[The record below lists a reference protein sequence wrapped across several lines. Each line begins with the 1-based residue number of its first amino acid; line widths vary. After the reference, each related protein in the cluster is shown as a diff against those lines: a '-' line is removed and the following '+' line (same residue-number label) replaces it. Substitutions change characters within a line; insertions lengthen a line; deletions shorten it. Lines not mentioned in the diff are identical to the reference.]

1 MDEREQE
8 SGIFNDI
15 EVLWIAR
22 FDYKQNWL
30 LSSHVHEDFF
40 QLIYFVEGACD
51 VVINGNVQ
59 RVESPAILFL
69 PPSLEHGISSV
80 DIKGLKTLDTKFKVT
95 NSSLSEICLQI
106 PPVMKIYEDD
116 IYSMLE
122 EIREEGEEQDMLY
135 QEYCQLLLGRIL
147 INLVRRNTSFEP
159 EKTAQTT
166 LASGQDCSLITS
178 KVIGFIEHNY
188 QRKVTSAMLEE
199 HIPYSYR
206 YLSRLLER
214 EIGMTPIEFAEHYRI
229 LKAKELLSYGDY
241 ELKHISEIVGY
252 PNIHQFSRC
261 FKKST
266 GIPPG
271 QWREQKR
278 SGIGKDVVIH
288 PEFENTLRIEVVED
302 YEGNLS
308 E

>member
-1 MDEREQE
+1 MDEPD

-30 LSSHVHEDFF
+30 LSSHAHDDFF
-40 QLIYFVEGACD
+40 QLIYFVEGSCN
-51 VVINGNVQ
+51 VMLNGNAQ

-69 PPSLEHGISSV
+69 PPAFEHGLSGV
-80 DIKGLKTLDTKFKVT
+80 GAKGLKTLDTKFKVT
-95 NSSLSEICLQI
+95 NPALSEICRMI
-106 PPVMKIYEDD
+106 PPVMNIYEDD
-116 IYSMLE
+116 IYSALE
-122 EIREEGEEQDMLY
+122 EIRAEGEEQDYLY

-147 INLVRRNTSFEP
+147 IKLVRSSTSLKP
-159 EKTAQTT
+159 DRTTQTSLT
-166 LASGQDCSLITS
+166 SGQERSLIAS
-178 KVIGFIEHNY
+178 RIIGFLEHNY
-188 QRKVTSAMLEE
+188 QKKITSDMLED

-206 YLSRLLER
+206 YLSRLLEK
-214 EIGMTPIEFAEHYRI
+214 EIGMTPIEYAEQYRI

-252 PNIHQFSRC
+252 PNIHQFSRS
-261 FKKST
+261 FKKVV
-266 GIPPG
+266 GVPPG

-288 PEFENTLRIEVVED
+288 PEFENTLLIQVIED
-302 YEGNLS
+302 GRKNTAK
-308 E
+308 